1 MWWDAELHCPPCD
14 LHLCEHAGPEAM
26 PTDVRAAL
34 LAAHGPARL
43 RLSGPPDDPLGDPP
57 GDPVA
62 ALRVLRDGAG
72 VTLRE
77 ARELLDELREFGM
90 SGTAVEMAW
99 WQVRLAERGVAA
111 EVEEGFGR
119 AYRYVG
125 PPELYPSGPRSAEL
139 RPAGM
144 QPSELRP

>member
-1 MWWDAELHCPPCD
+1 MWWDAELHCPSCN
-14 LHLCEHAGPEAM
+14 LYMCEHSGPEAM
-26 PTDVRAAL
+26 PADVRAAL

-43 RLSGPPDDPLGDPP
+43 RLSGPLSGPL

-77 ARELLDELREFGM
+77 VRELLDEIREFGL

-99 WQVRLAERGVAA
+99 WQVRLAEQGVAA